1 MLLTLLTPATRTRTS
16 LWISRCAKTY
26 RDEILQDNTGTLNFF
41 AFRTSFIR
49 HQAATEQNTEKLLKS
64 SEFVLGINIFRLKS
78 SFSGKLISPG
88 VASLCRAATCPR
100 RDIDTTSGRVSTS
113 NVVVRTEQFCRVR

>member
-26 RDEILQDNTGTLNFF
+26 RDEIFQDNTGTLNFF

-78 SFSGKLISPG
+78 SFSDKLISPG
-88 VASLCRAATCPR
+88 VANLLAFAVQLPVHAA
-100 RDIDTTSGRVSTS
+100 ISTQRQGGYRLAAS
-113 NVVVRTEQFCRVR
+113 